1 MTYGKVKGTEMR
13 TIDMTPTWETAVRI
27 YIMVLE
33 DGEEKGKVA
42 AREELM
48 RLARNYD
55 TLVADMKQEEA
66 A

>member
-1 MTYGKVKGTEMR
+1 MR
-13 TIDMTPTWETAVRI
+13 TIDMTPSWETAVRI

-33 DGEEKGKVA
+33 DGEEKGKEM

-55 TLVADMKQEEA
+55 ELVADLKQEEA

>member
-1 MTYGKVKGTEMR
+1 MR
-13 TIDMTPTWETAVRI
+13 TIDLTPSWETAVRI

-33 DGEEKGKVA
+33 NGEEKGKIA

-55 TLVADMKQEEA
+55 QLTAGMKQEDA

>member
-1 MTYGKVKGTEMR
+1 MR
-13 TIDMTPTWETAVRI
+13 TIDITPTWEAAVRI
-27 YIMVLE
+27 YMMVLE
-33 DGEEKGKVA
+33 DGTEEGKVM

-55 TLVADMKQEEA
+55 ALVADMAQEIA

>member
-1 MTYGKVKGTEMR
+1 MR
-13 TIDMTPTWETAVRI
+13 TIDITPTWEAAVRI
-27 YIMVLE
+27 YMMVLE
-33 DGEEKGKVA
+33 DGTEEGKEM

-55 TLVADMKQEEA
+55 ALVADMAQEIA

>member
-1 MTYGKVKGTEMR
+1 MR
-13 TIDMTPTWETAVRI
+13 TIDMTPSWETAVRI

-33 DGEEKGKVA
+33 DGEEKGKEM

-55 TLVADMKQEEA
+55 AIVADMKQEVA

>member
-1 MTYGKVKGTEMR
+1 MR
-13 TIDMTPTWETAVRI
+13 TIDMTPTWEQAVRI
-27 YIMVLE
+27 YLLVLE
-33 DGEEKGKVA
+33 DGEEKGKEM

-55 TLVADMKQEEA
+55 ALVADMAQEMA